1 MHGQQ
6 NIKMALVRLME
17 SHSNMEL
24 SVSGV
29 NGYFLGSLL
38 WFILQSYQ

>member
-29 NGYFLGSLL
+29 NGYSLGSVVWL
-38 WFILQSYQ
+38 ILRSHQ